1 VQHGARE
8 GAQSEIL
15 AAIAQEQAV
24 HGSHWK
30 QQGWQ
35 EEAVARVRGRKR
47 EGRGW
52 EEGGG
57 GATRKNARREK
68 GERGKKE
75 RKKHKRQARRMP
87 NGETGGERMH
97 RLGRREWRGE
107 VCWCCA
113 EGDLRAFLAH
123 SALMDALSRIRLAR
137 AAAAPAMFQHC
148 KA

>member
-1 VQHGARE
+1 MQHGARE

-75 RKKHKRQARRMP
+75 RKKHKRQARENAERG
-87 NGETGGERMH
+87 NRRGTDAQAGEKGVERGGV
-97 RLGRREWRGE
+97 LVLCGGGPS
-107 VCWCCA
+107 CIPCT
-113 EGDLRAFLAH
+113 
-123 SALMDALSRIRLAR
+123 
-137 AAAAPAMFQHC
+137 
-148 KA
+148 